1 MTPRSFLLTQELSDY
16 IRASSEPADDVVRD
30 LIAET
35 AALAERGE
43 AKPTFQIAQEEG
55 AFLQLLTAA
64 LGARRV
70 IEIGT
75 FTGFSGLCI
84 ARGLPA
90 DGALLSLDVSEDWTA
105 IARRY
110 WERAGVADRIELRLG
125 PALDTLRALPA
136 EPAFDLAFLDADRP
150 HYADYVEE
158 LHPRLAANG
167 VLLVDNTLR
176 LGGVVDPANDDER
189 TVADLNAQ
197 LAKDPR
203 WETVLLPISD
213 GLTMLRKR

>member
-1 MTPRSFLLTQELSDY
+1 MTPRSFLLSQELSDY
-16 IRASSEPADDVVRD
+16 VRAGSGPADEVVRE

-43 AKPTFQIAQEEG
+43 ARPTFQIAPEEA

-64 LGARRV
+64 VGARRA

-75 FTGFSGLCI
+75 FTGLSGLCI

-90 DGALLSLDVSEDWTA
+90 DGSLLTLDVSEEWTA
-105 IARRY
+105 VARRY
-110 WERAGVADRIELRLG
+110 WQRAGVADRIELRLS
-125 PALDTLRALPA
+125 PALEFVRALPA

-158 LHPRLAANG
+158 LHPRLAVNG

-176 LGGVVDPANDDER
+176 GGGVVHPRNDDER
-189 TVADLNAQ
+189 TVAALNAR
-197 LAKDPR
+197 LATDPR
-203 WETVLLPISD
+203 WETVLLPVSD
-213 GLTMLRKR
+213 GLTLLRKR